1 MYIGMIDKI
10 SQELNN
16 RFDEVNMELLIC
28 MSALNPFNLFASYDA
43 QQILKLAKFY
53 PKDFSDMDL
62 IILKLQL
69 GTFIDDMRKDERFKG
84 LETLAEFSF
93 KLVANLL

>member
-1 MYIGMIDKI
+1 M
-10 SQELNN
+10 
-16 RFDEVNMELLIC
+16 FDEINVKSVIC
-28 MSALNPFNLFASYDA
+28 MSALNPLNSFASYDA

-84 LETLAEFSF
+84 LETLAELSI
-93 KLVANLL
+93 KLVAYLL